1 MFARSSQLSPN
12 SFRRNGVIAFRA
24 PDVADYHSRDVAFVN
39 IGRDLLI
46 RSWLVRDED
55 HRGDRRQNSGLV
67 TIDSRSEIELNFQ
80 PNTDILC
87 NRARFI
93 ITYLSIV
100 YIHKKLIR
108 AFSCPAS
115 QSILNCSCLMIPPE
129 SRNGEENEKKT
140 GPSQV
145 ADAAHAESSR

>member
-12 SFRRNGVIAFRA
+12 SFRRNGVIAFHA

-55 HRGDRRQNSGLV
+55 HRDDRRQNSGLV
-67 TIDSRSEIELNFQ
+67 AIDSRSEIELNFQ

-93 ITYLSIV
+93 ITYLSIG
-100 YIHKKLIR
+100 YIHKKFNPRFFL
-108 AFSCPAS
+108 FS
-115 QSILNCSCLMIPPE
+115 QSKHPKLLLLDDSTGVTKWRRKRKENWPIPGCRCSAC
-129 SRNGEENEKKT
+129 
-140 GPSQV
+140 
-145 ADAAHAESSR
+145 